1 MHLLP
6 SPSSIRTIAPR
17 LRLGFGSRSGG
28 SQTIAPEESC
38 SRLGLGFGLGLV
50 LGLGGTFFLRS
61 IIVLLSKFTIV
72 LGIKFSLYMFS
83 NVFKNSVMFYRGA
96 QVIIQRCSVK
106 KVFLKISQNSQ
117 EDICT
122 RVSVLKS
129 CRPKKRL
136 WHRCFPMKFAN
147 FLRTPIFIKYL
158 WWLLLEVD
166 SKSSL
171 TSKDLFFAAIFRK
184 ISNPKMFNWVL
195 NTPLF
200 WYCVNSKSSEKYYFL
215 SCFK

>member
-1 MHLLP
+1 M
-6 SPSSIRTIAPR
+6 
-17 LRLGFGSRSGG
+17 
-28 SQTIAPEESC
+28 
-38 SRLGLGFGLGLV
+38 
-50 LGLGGTFFLRS
+50 
-61 IIVLLSKFTIV
+61 LSKFTIV

-184 ISNPKMFNWVL
+184 ISNPKCLIGFWIHLCFDIVSIQKAVRSIIFFPAL
-195 NTPLF
+195 NR
-200 WYCVNSKSSEKYYFL
+200 KI
-215 SCFK
+215 